1 MVVSTGRYQ
10 SKVILLNVDTRE
22 RTTFLPYLPGNALV
36 WGPNGEDYAFIKVEE
51 QRLYEQ
57 NIYLNQAGVE
67 RQLTRYPGA
76 EKQVVFSPDGRR
88 VAYLA
93 VRRDEFQIWRLDL

>member
-1 MVVSTGRYQ
+1 MEAPLQLCLWLAFQVEGGIPLFSAAHR
-10 SKVILLNVDTRE
+10 R
-22 RTTFLPYLPGNALV
+22 
-36 WGPNGEDYAFIKVEE
+36 WGEEVKKVEE

-88 VAYLA
+88 LAYMA